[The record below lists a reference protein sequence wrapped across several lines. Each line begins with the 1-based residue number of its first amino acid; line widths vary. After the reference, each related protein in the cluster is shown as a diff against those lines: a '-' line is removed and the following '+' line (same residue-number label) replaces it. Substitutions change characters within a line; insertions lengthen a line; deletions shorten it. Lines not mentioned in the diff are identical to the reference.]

1 MSSSIGTATGRV
13 PLRPAASWVDSSRRS
28 RRGAGE
34 YAWLC
39 AVPGFSGRD
48 VGLLVYDSGSGS
60 WSLYMD
66 GVGVGLDGGNDEEL
80 SASWIDGS
88 GHMYLSVRSS
98 YTVPGLGGDSSDI
111 LACAPR
117 IPLRSG
123 AVPPVSSGTAH
134 RTDSTVSGST
144 ACSSLADLSGRL
156 WIFDRSR

>member
-1 MSSSIGTATGRV
+1 MR
-13 PLRPAASWVDSSRRS
+13 D
-28 RRGAGE
+28 
-34 YAWLC
+34 YC

-98 YTVPGLGGDSSDI
+98 YTVPGLGGDSFDI

-123 AVPPVSSGTAH
+123 AVPSLSSRDGAQN
-134 RTDSTVSGST
+134 GFN
-144 ACSSLADLSGRL
+144 GE
-156 WIFDRSR
+156 WINAMFIAG